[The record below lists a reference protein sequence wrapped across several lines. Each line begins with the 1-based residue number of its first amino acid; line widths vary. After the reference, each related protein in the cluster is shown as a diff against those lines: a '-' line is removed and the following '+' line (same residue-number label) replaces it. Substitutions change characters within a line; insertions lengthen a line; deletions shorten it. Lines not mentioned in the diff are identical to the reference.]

1 MSLDEYLELEM
12 ARGNILSGGGKKIKE
27 SSDEED
33 TYKARK
39 WDEFVEE
46 NPKGAGNRMNR
57 G

>member
-1 MSLDEYLELEM
+1 M